1 MVNTR
6 GGTDKSQNWLTFLR
20 THSLGGP
27 AATLNDR
34 PKSASREVFR
44 VDRVKVHQKCTGFAL
59 DWAKN
64 VSATLGA
71 SSQAYTHLFG
81 TGLGHLR
88 SPIFCAYSELL
99 MVVPLRP
106 VRPFRLPARRRF
118 WRPI

>member
-34 PKSASREVFR
+34 PKSASHEVFR
-44 VDRVKVHQKCTGFAL
+44 VDRVKVHQKCTSFVL

-64 VSATLGA
+64 VNIGDLG
-71 SSQAYTHLFG
+71 SKQP
-81 TGLGHLR
+81 GLYAPSRYRSGSPEIADLLR
-88 SPIFCAYSELL
+88 L
-99 MVVPLRP
+99 
-106 VRPFRLPARRRF
+106 
-118 WRPI
+118 